1 MDNEAILQ
9 KLRYKPGAAV
19 VLNAPDGYGLGVG
32 NESGESLDF
41 LLLYVH
47 NAAEANEWL
56 SRAAGMLKEDA
67 VFWIAYPKSSSKVK
81 SDLNRDSLNALVQN
95 STSYRAVSNVAV
107 DEKWSALRFR
117 RADLVKSR

>member
-9 KLRYKPGAAV
+9 KLRYKPGAAA

-32 NESGESLDF
+32 NESGDSLDF

-47 NAAEANEWL
+47 NATEANEWL
-56 SRAAGMLKEDA
+56 PRAAAMLKEDA
-67 VFWIAYPKSSSKVK
+67 VFWIAYPKTSAKVK

-117 RADLVKSR
+117 RADLVNSR